1 MKVGMYNA
9 GACGISQTFFVGTVN
24 KNTDAAKGSNLHVK
38 LPAGFRLIGFFID
51 IKAAFTSSL
60 TLDITGD
67 QKEPVKYVDAAKMDA
82 VDFLEKDGKYAAIGD
97 SDVTLTAKLSTAETG
112 EGSADIYV
120 KVVRL
125 EV

>member
-24 KNTDAAKGSNLHVK
+24 KNTDATKGTKLQVK
-38 LPAGFRLIGFFID
+38 LPAGFRLIDILID
-51 IKAAFTSSL
+51 VKTAFASGT
-60 TLDITGD
+60 TLDISGD

-82 VDFLEKDGKYAAIGD
+82 VDFLEKDGKYASIGD
-97 SDVTLTAKLSTAETG
+97 GDVALTAKLSTAETG
-112 EGSADIYV
+112 EGSADIYA